1 MPGGRGAATAVTAP
15 RKPDPT
21 MKGGISEMAK
31 KTAKGGK
38 KKGGKKR

>member
-1 MPGGRGAATAVTAP
+1 VLAHAKSRT
-15 RKPDPT
+15 
-21 MKGGISEMAK
+21 KGGILEMAK

>member
-1 MPGGRGAATAVTAP
+1 MAAALQCSRRPAQHQS
-15 RKPDPT
+15 RRA
-21 MKGGISEMAK
+21 KGGISEMAK

>member
-1 MPGGRGAATAVTAP
+1 MREAP
-15 RKPDPT
+15 QPVLSPT